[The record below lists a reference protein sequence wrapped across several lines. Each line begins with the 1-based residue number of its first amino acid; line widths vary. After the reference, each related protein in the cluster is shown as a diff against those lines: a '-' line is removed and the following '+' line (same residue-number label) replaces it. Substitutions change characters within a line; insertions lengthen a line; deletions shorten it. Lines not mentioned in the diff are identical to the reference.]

1 MDSNHHTVLLFGDVT
16 DPWVGSIDYVY
27 SQAATKPWLRSFLH
41 SLLSAIRS
49 GTRAMDQAMQDS
61 LRDCS
66 SFQEL
71 AERYR
76 STGDEFGMVHAMLIY
91 VIRALDLLKY
101 VLCSLVDMRF
111 MCLCTADHLKGYRPR
126 ATIA

>member
-1 MDSNHHTVLLFGDVT
+1 
-16 DPWVGSIDYVY
+16 
-27 SQAATKPWLRSFLH
+27 
-41 SLLSAIRS
+41 
-49 GTRAMDQAMQDS
+49 MDQAMQDS